1 MTPDTTT
8 QDARQMVRDYKEIRR
23 DYAFDP
29 DIFNAE
35 DERARRVKWIID
47 HRLSQVDK
55 TIILLYADCASCRK
69 LGARLRVSY
78 VTAMREVNRIKAIIA
93 DEYIDILKSKKMNKS
108 ITKEAFEFFFS
119 CIGTFNHHNYF
130 LKEMWRRVEGYE
142 DEDEAEV
149 KCAFLSKWA
158 YEAIGITSYPV
169 GASWCNYDGT
179 LDAFTEYLQHHEALF
194 DDYANWVEKQR

>member
-55 TIILLYADCASCRK
+55 TIILLYADCASYRK
-69 LGARLRVSY
+69 LGERLRVSY
-78 VTAMREVNRIKAIIA
+78 VTAGREVLRIKRIILA
-93 DEYIDILKSKKMNKS
+93 EYAAL
-108 ITKEAFEFFFS
+108 T
-119 CIGTFNHHNYF
+119 
-130 LKEMWRRVEGYE
+130 
-142 DEDEAEV
+142 
-149 KCAFLSKWA
+149 
-158 YEAIGITSYPV
+158 
-169 GASWCNYDGT
+169 
-179 LDAFTEYLQHHEALF
+179 TEP
-194 DDYANWVEKQR
+194 

>member
-1 MTPDTTT
+1 MTPDTTA

-47 HRLSQVDK
+47 NRLSQVDK

-78 VTAMREVNRIKAIIA
+78 VTAMREVNRIKRIILA
-93 DEYIDILKSKKMNKS
+93 EYAAL
-108 ITKEAFEFFFS
+108 T
-119 CIGTFNHHNYF
+119 
-130 LKEMWRRVEGYE
+130 
-142 DEDEAEV
+142 
-149 KCAFLSKWA
+149 
-158 YEAIGITSYPV
+158 
-169 GASWCNYDGT
+169 
-179 LDAFTEYLQHHEALF
+179 TEP
-194 DDYANWVEKQR
+194 